1 MLTGRKLALTLAF
14 TVLVVV
20 AFGVSCKGFFPNP
33 TLSSIAIQPQSP
45 QIQVTK
51 TLSLQAWGTYD
62 DGSRSQI
69 TSGVAWSSSN
79 DNVTFADPNSGA
91 AFGAIPGTATI
102 TASAQAL
109 SGTATAT
116 VIGDVTSITVN
127 PSTGSVTA
135 GGTTGAPFTFAASPG
150 PPLFITTDNGGTLTI
165 TPADNLIT
173 CTVSVDK
180 SGDPDELCTA
190 AATASTTA
198 PYQLVM
204 TYPSPTGTT
213 VTSTPV
219 ATLTV
224 TAP

>member
-20 AFGVSCKGFFPNP
+20 AFGVSCKGFFPKP
-33 TLSSIAIQPQSP
+33 VLQSIAIQPPSP

-62 DGSRSQI
+62 DGTRNQI
-69 TSGVAWSSSN
+69 TSGVSWSSNSA
-79 DNVTFADPNSGA
+79 NVTFADTNSGA
-91 AFGAIPGTATI
+91 AFGAIAGTATI

-116 VIGDVTSITVN
+116 VIGDVTKITVS
-127 PSTGSVTA
+127 PTSGGVTK
-135 GGTTGAPFTFAASPG
+135 GGTTPATFTFAASPG
-150 PPLFITTDNGGTLTI
+150 PPLFITTDNGGTLVI
-165 TPADNLIT
+165 TPVDTFVT
-173 CTVSVDK
+173 CTVDVDL
-180 SGDPDELCTA
+180 SGNPDESCTA
-190 AATASTTA
+190 ATGAA
-198 PYQLVM
+198 PLYNIVM
-204 TYPSPTGTT
+204 TYPNPTGGT

-224 TAP
+224 TTP